1 MFNQQIKTS
10 ALSLCLMSCMS
21 VLYSAEAFAQN
32 GKSGATYSRKNGV
45 TTRRNANGTV
55 DVIDQESIYAP
66 HTSPGF
72 RNGKGGATYSRKNGV
87 TTRRNAD
94 GTVDVIDSQGFR
106 PGQRSS
112 GMRANVGSYVRS
124 SGGSTV
130 KRNAN

>member
-72 RNGKGGATYSRKNGV
+72 RN
-87 TTRRNAD
+87 D
-94 GTVDVIDSQGFR
+94 
-106 PGQRSS
+106 
-112 GMRANVGSYVRS
+112 VGSYVRS

-130 KRNAN
+130 KRNANGTVEVIDTSSTTKIPTSSSKVHKN

>member
-32 GKSGATYSRKNGV
+32 GKS
-45 TTRRNANGTV
+45 
-55 DVIDQESIYAP
+55 
-66 HTSPGF
+66 
-72 RNGKGGATYSRKNGV
+72 GATYSRKNGV

-130 KRNAN
+130 KRNANGTVEVIDTSSTTKIPTSSSKVHKN